1 MTDRKYMSLGPTKPE
16 KRQNGWLWPMSGL
29 IATSAL
35 GIALTIMNARNWR
48 SSEHTA
54 SLVLANRSSI
64 AVAVQI
70 LSSILGFLQIHALC
84 YTIASSFRVSQLLR
98 AYSLDTMRF
107 VDAVS
112 RPTIAWHGRWHLGL
126 ISAVFLGFSFIP
138 AALWSGALT
147 PVVAEKQVW
156 RTIDIPTFVS
166 GNYSEV
172 DMFKAGN
179 NTASQRIDGYGTS
192 PVWITSE
199 GLFTFDLSLS
209 SVSGTFQGLASAS
222 SNASHT
228 DGFRPK
234 FDSSGYRFDGRS
246 HGAGAS
252 AGLIS
257 IPNTSAPAWYEYYEV
272 GLKTNTTC
280 MRNESADFSI
290 AYAQSDDKHFRH
302 EFTSNGTFANG
313 VRVPTHYPMLAPQR
327 QDIFI
332 WAVGHAAPHMP
343 AANKTLVSLAA
354 DPTTKED
361 VWDFH
366 QFNNIQCEVT
376 FLATNFSVTVNVT
389 GKTVKVSDNGRVP
402 TPAWA
407 NVVLQHLDDPF
418 SRYSGNDRIVF
429 GSQLGHS
436 IVLNINQLRMLPE
449 FKDDKSDRTL
459 FQGLK
464 DYIESLFDNGV
475 GMLSA
480 TRLVGANQT
489 VEVPALVGIPAVTYG
504 RPAFVYVLLG
514 INCIVLLVFLVEAT
528 RTRFWRSMASLY
540 LGDVG
545 GVIAAAS
552 QGGDALAVKA
562 SGRSKG
568 DIGEITVRLV
578 RMGDGDREAIVL
590 PEMAGRVGDEGSIR
604 GSSDTVRLISLPAR
618 TYRDA

>member
-1 MTDRKYMSLGPTKPE
+1 MVGRRYMSLGPTRPG
-16 KRQNGWLWPMSGL
+16 KRHNSWIWPMLGM

-35 GIALTIMNARNWR
+35 GIALTIMNARDWR

-54 SLVLANRSSI
+54 NIVLANRSSI

-70 LSSILGFLQIHALC
+70 LSSTLGFLQIHALC
-84 YTIASSFRVSQLLR
+84 YTIASSFRVSQLIR
-98 AYSLDTMRF
+98 AYSLDTLRF
-107 VDAVS
+107 VDAIS
-112 RPTIAWHGRWHLGL
+112 RPTVAWHGRWPLSL
-126 ISAVFLGFSFIP
+126 ASVVFLGFSFVP

-147 PVVAEKQVW
+147 PVVAEKHVW
-156 RTIDIPTFVS
+156 RAIDIPTFMS
-166 GNYSEV
+166 SNYSDVE
-172 DMFKAGN
+172 MFKARN
-179 NTASQRIDGYGTS
+179 NTASRRIDGYGTS

-228 DGFRPK
+228 DGVRPK
-234 FDSSGYRFDGRS
+234 FDSSGYRFNGRS
-246 HGAGAS
+246 YGAGAS
-252 AGLIS
+252 AGLID
-257 IPNTSAPAWYEYYEV
+257 IPDTSAPSWYTYYEV

-280 MRNESADFSI
+280 MRNQSAKFSI
-290 AYAQSDDKHFRH
+290 AYAETDDAHFRH

-313 VRVPTHYPMLAPQR
+313 VRVPDHYPMLAPQR

-332 WAVGHAAPHMP
+332 WAVGHAAPDMP
-343 AANKTLVSLAA
+343 AANKSLVSLAA
-354 DPTTKED
+354 DTTTTAD

-366 QFNNIQCEVT
+366 QFNNVQCEVT
-376 FLATNFSVTVNVT
+376 YEATNFSVKVDVIE
-389 GKTVKVSDNGRVP
+389 KTVKIADNGQVP
-402 TPAWA
+402 TPEWA

-480 TRLVGANQT
+480 TRLIGANQT
-489 VEVPALVGIPAVTYG
+489 VEVPALVGLPAVTYG
-504 RPAFVYVLLG
+504 KPAFVYVLLG
-514 INCIVLLVFLVEAT
+514 INSVVLLVFLTEAM
-528 RTRFWRSMASLY
+528 RTRFWTGMSNLQLA
-540 LGDVG
+540 DVG
-545 GVIAAAS
+545 SVIVAAS
-552 QGGDALAVKA
+552 QGGNALALKA
-562 SGRSKG
+562 NGRSKG
-568 DIGEITVRLV
+568 NISEIMVQLIKT
-578 RMGDGDREAIVL
+578 GDENREAIVL
-590 PEMAGRVGDEGSIR
+590 PEDAAGVRGDESTR
-604 GSSDTVRLISLPAR
+604 GSNETVRLVPLPAQAYND
-618 TYRDA
+618 T